1 MAPAPRARARSHTAS
16 GPAVMEAKR
25 RLRALG
31 ARATK
36 GLGQHFLVDR
46 RVLGTVVGAA
56 DLAPHDT
63 VVEVGPGLGT
73 LTAALLETGANVVAV
88 EVDPGLASAVESR
101 FSGSRRL
108 AVINADVLDLDPA
121 DLLPRVEAG
130 ESSTGS
136 YKVVANLPYYVA
148 AAILRHFLEASSKP
162 ALTVVMV
169 QKEVGQS
176 IAAGPGDL
184 GLLGVSV
191 QVYGKPTIVGYVP
204 PSAFYPEPKVDSA
217 IVRIDVYARPLVDVD
232 DIAGFFE
239 VVRAGF
245 SAPRKQLRNSLSI
258 GLDVGVTEA
267 ADLLVKAGIGP
278 ERRPGTMSI
287 EEWAGLHR
295 ALAGRG
301 KR

>member
-1 MAPAPRARARSHTAS
+1 MAPAPRTRARARAAG
-16 GPAVMEAKR
+16 GPGVVEAKR

-46 RVLGTVVGAA
+46 RVLDTVVAAA
-56 DLAPHDT
+56 DLASDDT

-73 LTAALLETGANVVAV
+73 LTAELLETGANVVAV
-88 EVDPGLASAVESR
+88 EVDPRLASALESR
-101 FSGSRRL
+101 FSDSSRL
-108 AVINADVLDLDPA
+108 AIVNADVLDLDPA
-121 DLLPRVEAG
+121 GLIRRGEVGGSGAG
-130 ESSTGS
+130 R

-148 AAILRHFLEASSKP
+148 AAILRHFLEASSRP
-162 ALTVVMV
+162 GLMVVMV
-169 QKEVGQS
+169 QKEVGRS

-184 GLLGVSV
+184 SLLGVSV
-191 QVYGKPTIVGYVP
+191 QVYGKPTIVDCVP

-217 IVRIDVYARPLVDVD
+217 ILRIDVHARPLVDLD

-258 GLDVGVTEA
+258 GLNVETAEA
-267 ADLLVKAGIGP
+267 AELLMGVGISP
-278 ERRPGTMSI
+278 ERRPGTMSV
-287 EEWAGLHR
+287 EEWARLHR
-295 ALAGRG
+295 ALVARG